1 MFAASFLSSCE
12 KINEANIAEYKVL
25 CSEYGYVPN
34 SSDFTKCV
42 KRQSIVAKYEN
53 KSWFSRSLSR

>member
-12 KINEANIAEYKVL
+12 KINGTNIAEYKVL

-34 SSDFTKCV
+34 SSHFTKCV
-42 KRQSIVAKYEN
+42 KRQSIIAKYETEN
-53 KSWFSRSLSR
+53 WFNLSLTR